1 MKRNKQNYIIQS
13 TSEKK
18 YKLLLR
24 KLLFVNM
31 LNLKKADRNES
42 WCTLSIDKAI
52 LTAKIQHM
60 GRGKFRI
67 LAAENAGDKYINK
80 IVDASDVFSCKR
92 E

>member
-1 MKRNKQNYIIQS
+1 M
-13 TSEKK
+13 
-18 YKLLLR
+18 R

-42 WCTLSIDKAI
+42 WCMLSIDKAI

-60 GRGKFRI
+60 GRGKFKI

-92 E
+92 EWESSS

>member
-1 MKRNKQNYIIQS
+1 
-13 TSEKK
+13 
-18 YKLLLR
+18 
-24 KLLFVNM
+24 M

-67 LAAENAGDKYINK
+67 LAAENVGDKYKYINK

>member
-1 MKRNKQNYIIQS
+1 
-13 TSEKK
+13 
-18 YKLLLR
+18 
-24 KLLFVNM
+24 M

-42 WCTLSIDKAI
+42 WCTLSIDKTI

-60 GRGKFRI
+60 GRGRFKI
-67 LAAENAGDKYINK
+67 LAAEIAGDKYINK

>member
-1 MKRNKQNYIIQS
+1 
-13 TSEKK
+13 
-18 YKLLLR
+18 
-24 KLLFVNM
+24 M

-67 LAAENAGDKYINK
+67 LATQSGDKYINNV
-80 IVDASDVFSCKR
+80 VDASDVFSCKR

>member
-1 MKRNKQNYIIQS
+1 
-13 TSEKK
+13 
-18 YKLLLR
+18 
-24 KLLFVNM
+24 M

-60 GRGKFRI
+60 GREKFRI
-67 LAAENAGDKYINK
+67 LAAENRDKYINK